1 MLTER
6 RFNIRRAAI
15 RALSTPCTFRTP
27 RTRYI
32 SISTPS
38 ILRQVKPGLAHPLQL
53 RLISDATTQGEPEAD
68 GAVQQ
73 HGENSIAASTSDAI
87 PESSA
92 SATTVSTESTDQQE
106 QSTAATESTDQQ
118 EQSTVASAIQSAVDT
133 TTAKAPETT
142 ISDPTP
148 GSTSDPL
155 SQVYV
160 GNLFFDITE
169 DTLRREFE
177 RFGSITTIKVVSDD
191 RGLSKG

>member
-1 MLTER
+1 M
-6 RFNIRRAAI
+6 
-15 RALSTPCTFRTP
+15 
-27 RTRYI
+27 
-32 SISTPS
+32 
-38 ILRQVKPGLAHPLQL
+38 
-53 RLISDATTQGEPEAD
+53 
-68 GAVQQ
+68 QQ

-92 SATTVSTESTDQQE
+92 SATTVS
-106 QSTAATESTDQQ
+106 TESTDQQ